1 MLSRLLFATVG
12 ANNTQISSW
21 LAGLKMISHVVN
33 LSRVILGSVNCK
45 MLSKN
50 TPPGVLGHTKI
61 AELIRNKT
69 YFNENELSSVLYF
82 CRVYAMRTLVEVNEA
97 ENVTSCFRLCIIR
110 HFISI

>member
-1 MLSRLLFATVG
+1 
-12 ANNTQISSW
+12 
-21 LAGLKMISHVVN
+21 MISHVVN

-82 CRVYAMRTLVEVNEA
+82 L
-97 ENVTSCFRLCIIR
+97 SRLCNAYVSR
-110 HFISI
+110 GKRSRKRN